1 MIDLRSD
8 TVTRP
13 SQEMR
18 EAARDAPVGDD
29 VYNEDPTVNELE
41 RRVADVLGTE
51 AALLVPSGTMGNQV
65 AARTHTERGQ
75 EVLCERESHV
85 YRWELGGLVQH
96 AQLQPRT
103 LDGGERGALS
113 PEQVQGG
120 YVAEDGHR
128 PGTGLLTLENTHNAR
143 GGRALSVETIAAAA
157 RTAHELDVPVH
168 LDGAR
173 LFNAATA
180 HDREAAAFVEHVDS
194 VMCCLSKGLGA
205 PIGSVLA
212 GSEAFIERAHRTR
225 KLMGG
230 GMRQAGII
238 AAPALAAL
246 ANRDRLAEDHRRAE
260 RLAAGLDRIEGLTAH
275 DPETN
280 IVLVGTDRPA
290 EEVLANAEQE
300 GLLGVPFDDH
310 LVRFCTHL
318 DVTDDDV
325 DAAITAA
332 ERAVAGA

>member
-8 TVTRP
+8 TVTTP
-13 SQEMR
+13 DEQMR

-29 VYNEDPTVNELE
+29 VYHEDPTVNKLQSTA
-41 RRVADVLGTE
+41 ADVLGTE
-51 AALLVPSGTMGNQV
+51 AALFVPSGTMGNQV

-75 EVLCERESHV
+75 EVLCEREGHV

-103 LDGGERGALS
+103 LDAGPRGAIT
-113 PEQVQGG
+113 PEQVRAG
-120 YVAEDGHR
+120 YVEGDGHR

-143 GGRALSVETIAAAA
+143 GGTALGVERIAAAA
-157 RTAHELDVPVH
+157 AAAHDRDVPVH

-173 LFNAATA
+173 LFNAAVA
-180 HDREAAAFVEHVDS
+180 RGCDAAAFVEHVDS

-205 PIGSVLA
+205 PVGSVLA
-212 GSEAFIERAHRTR
+212 GSEAFIERARRTR

-230 GMRQAGII
+230 GMRQAGMV
-238 AAPALAAL
+238 AAPALEAL
-246 ANRDRLAEDHRRAE
+246 SNRERLAVDHRRAE
-260 RLAAGLDRIEGLTAH
+260 RLAAGLDQVDGFTAR

-280 IVLVGTDRPA
+280 IVLVETDRPA
-290 EEVLANAEQE
+290 EAVLEACERE

-318 DVTDDDV
+318 DVSDEDIDG
-325 DAAITAA
+325 AIRAA
-332 ERAVAGA
+332 ERAASG